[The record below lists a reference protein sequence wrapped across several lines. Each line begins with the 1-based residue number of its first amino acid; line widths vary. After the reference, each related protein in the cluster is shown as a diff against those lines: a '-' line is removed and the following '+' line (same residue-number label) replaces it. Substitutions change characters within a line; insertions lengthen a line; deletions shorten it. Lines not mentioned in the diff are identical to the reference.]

1 MVNKLQTCAPRF
13 QPYFSLNRIRL
24 IRALSRHPS
33 ARLRAYAIPSVRFGF
48 RIGVRPDYRLQPSRR
63 NYPSSTLDKL
73 VITNW
78 LINTKT
84 IVGPFSRA
92 QVINFIGQA
101 PEFVAPLFTIY
112 QGDKIRTI
120 SNFSFP
126 NEIFSLNANLEPEF
140 RTVEYPYFRLIV
152 LRVRALGWGAW
163 LWVIDAKDAYVQV
176 PVHPAD
182 RKFLT
187 IRWFGLWFVLC
198 CLPFG
203 LASSCKLYT
212 EFADWIQWVLESEN
226 PTLFGDC
233 IFAAFVLHYLDD
245 FFGGSRD
252 RRTAQRQFG
261 KLFALFEFFDIPTT
275 LKKCRSI
282 CQKQV
287 MLGFEYNTRSQRVRV
302 PDDKLAKILAEI
314 DRFLDAPSGT
324 YFTKK
329 QYESLIGKLRWLASV
344 IRVGR
349 AFVRRLELYTKCLVK
364 PSDKL
369 KLIVPMR
376 QDLRFWK
383 HSAVIA
389 NRGMTFDEICD
400 PDLDPHVTVYTDA
413 SGTIGYG
420 GFCSDGAYFQKR
432 WRFAHLKIRDA
443 EVLIQF
449 QELFAIVIACHLFGS
464 RWRNRRVRFF
474 CDNSNV
480 VANVSKMRA
489 HLCKETVMSLLRQIA
504 WLSLQYEFTYDIR
517 YVPGIENDTADD
529 LSRFRRIRH
538 AYLLDRYHCANAV
551 HASVMASVEAELAE
565 HRYGLTIT

>member
-1 MVNKLQTCAPRF
+1 M
-13 QPYFSLNRIRL
+13 
-24 IRALSRHPS
+24 
-33 ARLRAYAIPSVRFGF
+33 
-48 RIGVRPDYRLQPSRR
+48 
-63 NYPSSTLDKL
+63 DKL
-73 VITNW
+73 VITDW
-78 LINTKT
+78 LLNTKT

-120 SNFSFP
+120 TNFSFP

-140 RTVEYPYFRLIV
+140 RTVEYPYFRMIV
-152 LRVRALGWGAW
+152 RRVRALGLGAW

-187 IRWFGLWFVLC
+187 IRWFCFWFVLC

-212 EFADWIQWVLESEN
+212 EFADWIQWILESEN
-226 PTLFGDC
+226 PLLFDEC
-233 IFAAFVLHYLDD
+233 AFAAFVLHYLDD
-245 FFGGSRD
+245 FFGGSAD
-252 RRTAQRQFG
+252 RRTAQLQFDQ
-261 KLFALFEFFDIPTT
+261 LFALFSFLNIPTT

-282 CQKQV
+282 RQIQV
-287 MLGFEYNTRSQRVRV
+287 MLGFEYNTRRQVVRV

-314 DRFLDAPSGT
+314 DLFLLAPSGT

-349 AFVRRLELYTKCLVK
+349 AFVRRLELYTQYLERAT
-364 PSDKL
+364 DKL

-389 NRGMTFDEICD
+389 NRGMAFDEICD
-400 PDLDPHVTVYTDA
+400 HDLAPHVTVYTDA
-413 SGTIGYG
+413 SGKIGYG
-420 GFCSDGAYFQKR
+420 GFCSNGAYFQKR
-432 WRFAHLKIRDA
+432 WSFAHLKISDA
-443 EVLIQF
+443 DVLIQF
-449 QELFAIVIACHLFGS
+449 QELFAIVIACYLFGS

-480 VANVSKMRA
+480 VGNVSKMRA
-489 HLCKETVMSLLRQIA
+489 HLCKETVMSLLRQVA
-504 WLSLQYEFTYDIR
+504 WLSLQYGFSYDIR
-517 YVPGIENDTADD
+517 FVPGIENDTADD

-538 AYLLDRYHCANAV
+538 PHLLGEYYSASAAHAV
-551 HASVMASVEAELAE
+551 AMSRVEADLAE
-565 HRYGLTIT
+565 HHYGLKVT